1 MDELEMAFFYGDFS
15 SVRERISKLLYEND
29 EATSTHEEI

>member
-15 SVRERISKLLYEND
+15 SVRKMISELLYEND